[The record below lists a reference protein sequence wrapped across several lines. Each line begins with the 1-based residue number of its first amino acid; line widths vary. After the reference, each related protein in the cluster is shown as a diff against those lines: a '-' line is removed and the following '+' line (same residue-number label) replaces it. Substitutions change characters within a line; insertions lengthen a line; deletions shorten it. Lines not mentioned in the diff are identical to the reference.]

1 MLQLLLIIPLIGAAA
16 LLPFS
21 TDAKSSP
28 LASYLSLNSE
38 ARMKQVA
45 LFASLVNFI
54 ISLIMWA
61 QFDSSVSHYQFQE
74 EFTQISFCHL
84 HLGIDGIS
92 LYFVLLTTFITP
104 ICILSNWH
112 DIKVGLKYFLIAFLV
127 LETLQIAVFVVL
139 DLLLFYIFFESVLIP
154 LFLIVG
160 IWGASEAR
168 IRAAFL
174 LFLYTL
180 AGSLFM
186 LLAIMVI
193 YYNVGST
200 DFTILSLQQIG
211 IESQKYLW
219 IAFFIAFAVKTPLF
233 PFHIWLPRAHSEAP
247 LAGSILLAAIILKF
261 PVYGVMRVL
270 LPLLPDATNYFS
282 PLVQT
287 IAVISLVYASLATI
301 IQHDTKALVAYSSVA
316 HMGVIMLGLFSNT
329 VTGIEGAI
337 LLSLAHGFVSPG
349 LFICVGGVLYNRY
362 HTRTIAYYRGLVL
375 TMPVFT
381 ILFFLFTIA
390 NSGIPLTLNW
400 VGEFLSL
407 NGMWDRNPIIS
418 ALGASGILFSACYS
432 IWLYNRISYGSFSP
446 YLTVTNDVTRREFML
461 LISLVIPVVLFGIFP
476 NVILDTLHFS
486 VTTLLYNISTTTPL
500 SDIGSTGL
508 ISLSALIP
516 IKPADDKPRRLTNL
530 ERAQF
535 SLSKEQEEIVVGS
548 LLGDLHAR
556 KRSLNTYL
564 KFEQGVVHKEYLL
577 GLYEQFKDYCSA
589 CPNIYNP
596 KPDKRTGRVYSAIY
610 FRTYSLP
617 CFNKYYN
624 LFYRDGIKIVPQNIA
639 ELLTLRSLAFWICED
654 GKNFKGAGL
663 TLCTDS
669 FTVAE
674 VQLLREALKNNFNV
688 NTSIHKISRANG
700 AVCERIYIDKTSL
713 EEIKPLLKEHMHESM
728 LYKIGF

>member
-1 MLQLLLIIPLIGAAA
+1 MLQLLLIVPLLGAFA

-21 TDAKSSP
+21 AGSQNAGNLAGNKPNSSIIES
-28 LASYLSLNSE
+28 LGLNSE
-38 ARMKQVA
+38 VRMKQVA

-54 ISLIMWA
+54 ISMVLWA

-200 DFTILSLQQIG
+200 DFVILSLQKISL
-211 IESQKYLW
+211 ESQKILW
-219 IAFFIAFAVKTPLF
+219 IGFFIAFAVKTPLF

-261 PVYGVMRVL
+261 PVYGVMRIL
-270 LPLLPDATNYFS
+270 LQILPDATNYFS

-287 IAVISLVYASLATI
+287 IAVISIVYASLATI

-329 VTGIEGAI
+329 ITGVEGAI

-390 NSGIPLTLNW
+390 NSGVPLTLNW

-407 NGMWDRNPIIS
+407 NGMWDRNPLIAI
-418 ALGASGILFSACYS
+418 LGASGILFSACYS

-461 LISLVIPVVLFGIFP
+461 LISLVIPVVLLGIFP
-476 NVILDTLHFS
+476 NVILDGLHFS
-486 VTTLLYNISTTTPL
+486 VSTLLYNTTSISTGTASILL
-500 SDIGSTGL
+500 S
-508 ISLSALIP
+508 SLLVV
-516 IKPADDKPRRLTNL
+516 KPGKLT
-530 ERAQF
+530 
-535 SLSKEQEEIVVGS
+535 KEQQATFK
-548 LLGDLHAR
+548 LP
-556 KRSLNTYL
+556 
-564 KFEQGVVHKEYLL
+564 KE
-577 GLYEQFKDYCSA
+577 K
-589 CPNIYNP
+589 
-596 KPDKRTGRVYSAIY
+596 K
-610 FRTYSLP
+610 
-617 CFNKYYN
+617 
-624 LFYRDGIKIVPQNIA
+624 
-639 ELLTLRSLAFWICED
+639 
-654 GKNFKGAGL
+654 
-663 TLCTDS
+663 
-669 FTVAE
+669 
-674 VQLLREALKNNFNV
+674 
-688 NTSIHKISRANG
+688 
-700 AVCERIYIDKTSL
+700 
-713 EEIKPLLKEHMHESM
+713 
-728 LYKIGF
+728 